1 MSPKNINLVEY
12 TKVVSTNVFFVPMNP
27 IMGRAKKTDK
37 MDATKVI
44 DVVVPV
50 KITISRNLI
59 TLT

>member
-1 MSPKNINLVEY
+1 MSPNNINLVEY

-50 KITISRNLI
+50 KITVFKNFIPLP
-59 TLT
+59 